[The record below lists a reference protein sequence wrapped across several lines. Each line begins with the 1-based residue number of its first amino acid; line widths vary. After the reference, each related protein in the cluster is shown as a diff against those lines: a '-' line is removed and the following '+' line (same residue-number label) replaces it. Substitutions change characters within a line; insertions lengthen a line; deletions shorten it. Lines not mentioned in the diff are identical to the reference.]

1 MANIQRNFI
10 AGRMNKSVDE
20 RLVPNGEYIDALNI
34 RMGSTEGSEIGVLE
48 NSKGNTQL
56 TTLEYNG
63 EALSAN
69 ARCIGAFDD
78 GANETMYWFIHDST
92 FPFGQQNEGKL
103 DMVVSY
109 NVNTTAVVYHL
120 ISINDG
126 GGVNTTLNFNPEYLI
141 TGVNKVEDLLFF
153 TDNFNQP
160 REINVKRGYSQP
172 VAGVDGF
179 DYDDILVIKRPPS
192 AAPEVALVTTSP
204 NETFLEE
211 RFICFAY
218 RYKYADD
225 EYSATS
231 QWTDPA
237 FVPRA
242 FEFSGESVLNE
253 GMVNAFNSAT
263 ITFNTGGPLVKGI
276 DLLFKDADS
285 PTIKIIEKF
294 DKEKSSYLD
303 YQDETF
309 TFTNSK
315 IFTILP
321 ESEILRL
328 YDSVPL
334 LSKAQTVMGNRL
346 MYGNYTEG
354 FDLIDN
360 DGNDVLL
367 EYTTSQKS
375 ESQNTRGEI
384 GTYTDG
390 DFAFGSSG
398 PFDTVTDSIVSFEFD
413 SSIELKS
420 GASLNFVFEFNHFG
434 WSSGST
440 TPVPT
445 ETNGDGKSFSFT
457 FFLTR
462 DYTSTVDL
470 FLSDEWQEAVGT
482 SLPGGNIQPMATAED
497 GITLTDIYNSTFAD
511 LLNGAYEKYESGIS
525 AAEQA
530 VITTANTT
538 SGFPGTITFQFP
550 AIQYQDPL
558 TPANLYTEYFS
569 IVNAEV
575 DFLLSSNA
583 GSLHSNRGYE
593 IGIVYMD
600 EFNRATT
607 SLVSENNTEFFP
619 CSTCDT
625 INSIDVTIPTT
636 QKAPFWATQYK
647 FAIKPDRET
656 YETIYSNVYFTE
668 PGSSE
673 TYFLLEGEN
682 AAKITVGQRLIV
694 KKDTS
699 GPANNCIYATVL
711 EKEAKEA
718 NFIDV
723 PSSENPDINLP
734 VPSGVYMRIDNNS
747 LSLEREDNSII
758 GPLVSEISV
767 SSGFPNVFVNLSLFD
782 DSTSPG
788 TFSDFDIPAGSV
800 IVLHYK
806 NLRVG
811 RSSACERIEYQLD
824 RTYTASANYNTLY
837 DWFVGDNI
845 ALTLNDGAINIGPQ
859 SNQFINN
866 GTPTPYAPPATRNM
880 PTNLRTNYWEFWRDT
895 VNDILYLG
903 TTGTKACTGLASS
916 SKRSSYL
923 KTEVTV
929 YRADETVVFESE
941 PLDAS
946 PDIWYES
953 SQSFGIIEGTDKCSI
968 QLEINIAEPAPIA
981 FDYRDLNDRPK
992 QVIVQ
997 PGPTGA
1003 VVVNGICGSATVS
1016 PTTTPTFPVSI
1027 TDTALAAGTH
1037 LGNVQ
1042 DQNLSTSTPAIC
1054 ETNFFNCFTFGNGV
1068 ESYKI
1073 RDSAIGKPFALGN
1086 RVTSTQ
1092 ANEVEQVNRFADI
1105 TYSGTYSDE
1114 SNVNRLNEFNRG
1126 LLNFKPLEESFGPVE
1141 ILFGRETDV
1150 LILQEDKISYILAS
1164 GKNLLSDAAGGST
1177 LTSVPQVLGTQIA
1190 RIEEFGISN
1199 NPESFA
1205 QWGPDKYFTDAKRGA
1220 VLKLTGSSGPSDSLE
1235 IISQNGMRTWF
1246 RDLFLVSM
1254 DKQKLGGFD
1263 PYMNEYVIT
1272 ANQQDLP
1279 AQIECAPCGIL
1290 QTIEITADSPY
1301 SRCFELG
1308 AAVGETPIT
1317 WRVLKPTQGP
1327 YDYDVI
1333 ATYNGVVT
1341 EVLNNTGPTG
1351 TIVFDKSEVNVT
1363 EVTLQIIS
1371 RINMTIEFTVTCPL
1385 SETISIVEVCV
1396 TSPNEEGLQVHNQ
1409 HRFVDGTYTS
1419 PLTSNQVKFG
1429 TDIGNPVVSYY
1440 DVTTGPQGVGSIP
1453 PNGASMTLTFNKL
1466 SGDSATFDTSVNNF
1480 MFLRSGTNYP
1490 NTQASIASLL
1500 AAGIS
1505 ITTDTSGAP
1514 NIYTGTFTV
1523 PNGSNG
1529 DFLYL
1534 IYDYRKSNN
1543 VDLCFGA
1550 DLESSCCGC

>member
-92 FPFGQQNEGKL
+92 FDFGQQLEGKL

-153 TDNFNQP
+153 TDNLNQP

-172 VAGVDGF
+172 DTITLLDGF

-237 FVPRA
+237 FLPRP
-242 FEFSGESVLNE
+242 FELSIDSMLNE
-253 GMVNAFNSAT
+253 GMINEFNQAQV
-263 ITFNTGGPLVKGI
+263 TFNTGGKLVKGI
-276 DLLFKDADS
+276 DILFKDADS
-285 PTIKIIEKF
+285 PIIKIIEKI
-294 DKEKSSYLD
+294 DKAKAGLTDNAE
-303 YQDETF
+303 ETF

-360 DGNDVLL
+360 DGNDVRF
-367 EYTTSQKS
+367 EYTTSQNS
-375 ESQNTRGEI
+375 EELVEAALLPSLAN
-384 GTYTDG
+384 GTYTI
-390 DFAFGSSG
+390 SG
-398 PFDTVTDSIVSFEFD
+398 TDNPTDTLASFDLEG
-413 SSIELKS
+413 IELKS
-420 GASLNFVFEFNHFG
+420 GASLTFSFSFNHFG

-440 TPVPT
+440 TPTPT
-445 ETNGDGKSFSFT
+445 SNNGDENNLEFIFYLK
-457 FFLTR
+457 R
-462 DYTSTVDL
+462 DYSSVYDL
-470 FLSDEWQEAVGT
+470 FLSDEWQEAIGI
-482 SLPGGNIQPMATAED
+482 SLPGGNIQPMATAGD
-497 GITLTDIYNSTFAD
+497 GVTLTDVYNSVFEDTLD
-511 LLNGAYEKYESGIS
+511 GSYQKYQSGIS
-525 AAEQA
+525 GIEQA
-530 VITTANTT
+530 VVTTA
-538 SGFPGTITFQFP
+538 SAGSDVITFQFP
-550 AIQYQDPL
+550 AIQYQDPA
-558 TPANLYTEYFS
+558 TPANIYTEYLS
-569 IVNAEV
+569 IDDESQIQY
-575 DFLLSSNA
+575 LSSGNSK
-583 GSLHSNRGYE
+583 SLHSNRGYE

-600 EFNRATT
+600 EFNRATPT
-607 SLVSENNTEFFP
+607 LVSENNTEHFP
-619 CSTCDT
+619 CSTCNT
-625 INSIDVTIPTT
+625 VNSIDVSIPTT
-636 QKAPFWATQYK
+636 QLAPFWARRYK

-656 YETIYSNVYFTE
+656 YETIYSNLFFTDE
-668 PGSSE
+668 E
-673 TYFLLEGEN
+673 ENDTYFLLEGEN
-682 AAKITVGQRLIV
+682 AAKITDGQRLIV
-694 KKDTS
+694 KRDTS
-699 GPANNCIYATVL
+699 GAANSCLYATVL
-711 EKEAKEA
+711 EKEAKQA
-718 NFIDV
+718 NFLSI
-723 PSSENPDINLP
+723 PSEADPAVDIP
-734 VPSGVYMRIDNNS
+734 VPSGVYMKMSSIDFSAEKTENA
-747 LSLEREDNSII
+747 II
-758 GPLVSEISV
+758 DPGVATAHVKTKDETVKILKYPMNITNAAGTGSV
-767 SSGFPNVFVNLSLFD
+767 DYTV
-782 DSTSPG
+782 
-788 TFSDFDIPAGSV
+788 PAGSK
-800 IVLHYK
+800 IVMHYK
-806 NLRVG
+806 TLREGG
-811 RSSACERIEYQLD
+811 RQGTCGRREYLLQK
-824 RTYTASANYNTLY
+824 TYTATKDYDNMF
-837 DWFVGDNI
+837 DWFWYDNI
-845 ALTLNDGAINIGPQ
+845 KDTLNDGSVNIGNFTNVFRMFQNPPAPTPLPLG
-859 SNQFINN
+859 
-866 GTPTPYAPPATRNM
+866 GTPSIPGGIN
-880 PTNLRTNYWEFWRDT
+880 TNYWEFWRENGT
-895 VNDILYLG
+895 NALLLAVSGTQACG
-903 TTGTKACTGLASS
+903 TTDKNSANLEI
-916 SKRSSYL
+916 KF
-923 KTEVTV
+923 TV
-929 YRADETVVFESE
+929 YRADELIVFESE

-953 SQSFGIIEGTDKCSI
+953 SESFGVIEGTDKCQI
-968 QLEINIAEPAPIA
+968 ELGVATAEPAPIA
-981 FDYRDLNDRPK
+981 FNYLDLDRRS
-992 QVIVQ
+992 QQIVLK
-997 PGPTGA
+997 PGTA
-1003 VVVNGICGSATVS
+1003 LFVNGICSSATVS
-1016 PTTTPTFPVSI
+1016 PTTPATLPVTIFNTP
-1027 TDTALAAGTH
+1027 LAAGTH

-1042 DQNLSTSTPAIC
+1042 DQVLSSSTPAIC
-1054 ETNFFNCFTFGNGV
+1054 ETNFFNCFTFENGV
-1068 ESYKI
+1068 ESYKV

-1105 TYSGTYSDE
+1105 TYSGVYSDE

-1150 LILQEDKISYILAS
+1150 LTLQEDKISYVLA

-1220 VLKLTGSSGPSDSLE
+1220 VLKLTGASGPSDSLE
-1235 IISQNGMRTWF
+1235 VISQYGMRTWF

-1279 AQIECAPCGIL
+1279 AQIECVDCNIS
-1290 QTIEITADSPY
+1290 QTVTVTFDDSY

-1308 AAVGETPIT
+1308 AAVGDSTMGWGASIINQGD
-1317 WRVLKPTQGP
+1317 VL
-1327 YDYDVI
+1327 DYDVI
-1333 ATYNGVVT
+1333 ITYNGNITQVLGYSSGVGSLIFQKDKINIT
-1341 EVLNNTGPTG
+1341 EA
-1351 TIVFDKSEVNVT
+1351 TI
-1363 EVTLQIIS
+1363 QIIS
-1371 RINMTIEFTVTCPL
+1371 RVPMNINFTVGCPL
-1385 SETISIVEVCV
+1385 AETISIIEVCI

-1429 TDIGNPVVSYY
+1429 TDSGSPVVSYY
-1440 DVTTGPQGVGSIP
+1440 NVITGPQGVGSIP

-1466 SGDSATFDTSVNNF
+1466 SGDSATFDTSKNDFN
-1480 MFLRSGTNYP
+1480 FLRSSTNYP
-1490 NTQASIASLL
+1490 NTQASIASLI
-1500 AAGIS
+1500 AAS
-1505 ITTDTSGAP
+1505 TPITTDTGGAP